1 MGKSAVVQKHKPV
14 LITGRAEIQAAAP
27 SELRDRRGGK
37 AALYEI
43 SQATDSKAAILKLI
57 GDISAISLAP
67 TKVLVAHY
75 IAPEMTAGGIIKP
88 DGNKKE
94 DVWQGAVVLILKKGA
109 LAFKDDGK
117 NQFGGFDPAIGEWVT
132 ITPAEGKRRQING
145 VDCRTID
152 DALIDMV
159 VPDPAIITHR
169 T

>member
-1 MGKSAVVQKHKPV
+1 MARTAAARKSPA
-14 LITGRAEIQAAAP
+14 LITNPAQVQASAP
-27 SELRDRRGGK
+27 SELRDARGGK
-37 AALYEI
+37 AALYDI
-43 SQATDSKAAILKLI
+43 SQARDVKAAICALI
-57 GDISAISLAP
+57 GDLSGFMLAP

-75 IAPEMTAGGIIKP
+75 IAPERTSGGIIKP
-88 DGNKKE
+88 DTNKKE

-109 LAFKDDGK
+109 LAFQDDGRTK
-117 NQFGGFDPAIGEWVT
+117 FGGFDPRVGEWVT

-159 VPDPAIITHR
+159 VPDPATITHR